1 MLSLTTG
8 SLHSPLN
15 DCAVPE
21 AAIETIV
28 DALNGPG
35 WCVIPDFMNPDVWE
49 PMAAEALAL
58 HDDGGFRHAGVGRGE
73 SFQIR
78 PGIRN
83 DRVRWVDPLAP
94 TQIQQDYLVRIEK
107 LRLAINCDLMLGLFG
122 FEGHFALYPEGS
134 FYRRHLDR
142 FANASH
148 RTVTCIAYLNEDWQP
163 EEGGSLRIYM
173 PDAKGAET
181 HVDIMPQG
189 GSAVIFL
196 SGEFEHEVLP
206 AHRPRLSLTGWYLQ
220 RC

>member
-1 MLSLTTG
+1 MNLTTG
-8 SLHSPLN
+8 SHLLQTDNLSAS
-15 DCAVPE
+15 DAVID
-21 AAIETIV
+21 AIVESL
-28 DALNGPG
+28 AGPG
-35 WCVIPDFMNPDVWE
+35 WCVIPDFMMPDIWR
-49 PMAAEALAL
+49 PMAVEALAL

-83 DRVRWVDPLAP
+83 DRVRWIDPLAP
-94 TQIQQDYLVRIEK
+94 TSIQQDYLARIEE

-142 FANASH
+142 FADASH
-148 RTVTCIAYLNEDWQP
+148 RTVSCIAYLNEDWLP
-163 EEGGSLRIYM
+163 EDGGALRIYL
-173 PDAKGAET
+173 PDGEGAET

-206 AHRPRLSLTGWYLQ
+206 AHRPRLSLTGWYFQ
-220 RC
+220 RR